1 MRPERVIAPRGC
13 VNGGLVMA
21 LDSDDDDFDMMLDE
35 EDAMNEPEEDGA
47 SPEVGSDEEEGE
59 VRVRPSSPSRI
70 LAVRRA
76 IEQRMEQ
83 KRLAADL
90 DYLDLDFEDEE

>member
-1 MRPERVIAPRGC
+1 
-13 VNGGLVMA
+13 MA
-21 LDSDDDDFDMMLDE
+21 LDSDDDDFEMMLDE
-35 EDAMNEPEEDGA
+35 EEAMNDLDEDGP
-47 SPEVGSDEEEGE
+47 SSEVGSDEEEGE
-59 VRVRPSSPSRI
+59 VVTRRSSPSRL

>member
-1 MRPERVIAPRGC
+1 
-13 VNGGLVMA
+13 MA
-21 LDSDDDDFDMMLDE
+21 LDSDDDDFEMMLDE
-35 EDAMNEPEEDGA
+35 EEEMEDLDEDGP
-47 SPEVGSDEEEGE
+47 SSEVGSDEEEGE
-59 VRVRPSSPSRI
+59 VLVRPASPSRL